1 MTTPHAPQPS
11 DSPAAGRSR
20 ASARPTIDTP
30 ATLIERALTELMRND
45 AGRVLAILA
54 RKFNNLDLAD
64 ECVQEALTE
73 AAANWPIK
81 GIPTNPPAWLLTVAR
96 NRAIDRLRRA
106 SSANRR
112 LRRAAPDL
120 IALHDD
126 TPSDPGLSMIDEPKM
141 DQRSVDADE
150 DQLRLVLLCCHPA
163 LDPDAQIALTL
174 RLVGG
179 LTTSEIAAAFL
190 VPEPTLAQRIVRAK
204 RKIRDANI
212 PLSIPTR
219 LDERIDVLL
228 GVLFLIFNEGYLPRG
243 GTDAVTRVDL
253 ADEAI
258 RLTRLVATLTPDSC
272 EALGLLALELFSRSR
287 ARARADAHGDLIV
300 LEGQDRSLW
309 DRELIREANR
319 LVAMVM
325 QRRQPGPFQMQAL
338 IAAHHAN
345 AQRATDTDW
354 PTIAALYAQLRSMT
368 ASPVVALNHAVA
380 VAMAEGPLAG
390 LSVLDAVTGL
400 DHYHLFHATRGEL
413 LLRAGR
419 ADESVQ
425 PFERAR
431 SLTEN
436 PAEQRHLDRRVLE
449 AERA

>member
-1 MTTPHAPQPS
+1 
-11 DSPAAGRSR
+11 
-20 ASARPTIDTP
+20 
-30 ATLIERALTELMRND
+30 
-45 AGRVLAILA
+45 
-54 RKFNNLDLAD
+54 
-64 ECVQEALTE
+64 
-73 AAANWPIK
+73 
-81 GIPTNPPAWLLTVAR
+81 
-96 NRAIDRLRRA
+96 
-106 SSANRR
+106 
-112 LRRAAPDL
+112 
-120 IALHDD
+120 
-126 TPSDPGLSMIDEPKM
+126 MIDEPKM

-380 VAMAEGPLAG
+380 VAMTEGPLAG

-400 DHYHLFHATRGEL
+400 DQYHLFHATRGEL